1 MLETSRLKLIPL
13 TYQQVEKF
21 RHLDSRLEDE
31 LGLTRNEREL
41 TVQYRDA
48 LAKYTL
54 PWMKADPDN
63 YLFATVW
70 IIVEKS
76 TNTVAGD
83 IGFKRKA
90 DENGYIEIGY
100 STQPK
105 YRIQGYMTEAI
116 GALIKWAFTHEEVKA
131 VIAETLETNIASIKV
146 LRNNGFENFIYSKP
160 LTPGADLSYDP
171 KIKMIWH
178 RLTKENSTI

>member
-1 MLETSRLKLIPL
+1 MLETPRLKLIPL
-13 TYQQVEKF
+13 TYEQVEKF

-41 TVQYRDA
+41 TTQFRDA
-48 LAKYTL
+48 LIKYVL
-54 PWMKADPDN
+54 PWIQADPDN
-63 YLFATVW
+63 YLFATLW
-70 IIVEKS
+70 IIVEKA
-76 TNTVAGD
+76 TNTIAGD

-116 GALIKWAFTHEEVKA
+116 GALTKWAFSYEEVKA
-131 VIAETLETNIASIKV
+131 VIAETLETNTASIKV
-146 LRNNGFENFIYSKP
+146 LRNNGFEDFKYSKP
-160 LTPGADLSYDP
+160 VDHGTDLSHPY
-171 KIKMIWH
+171 IKMIWH
-178 RLTKENSTI
+178 KLTKDN